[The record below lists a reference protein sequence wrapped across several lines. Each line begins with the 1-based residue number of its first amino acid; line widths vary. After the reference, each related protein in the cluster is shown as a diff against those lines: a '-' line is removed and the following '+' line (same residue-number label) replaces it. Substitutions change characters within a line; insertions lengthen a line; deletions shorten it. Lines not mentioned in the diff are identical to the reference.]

1 MSNSKGDS
9 AAPGFVE
16 AAQPKAGAS
25 VILDEAAECLRE
37 LHGDA
42 IGSLTVER
50 VLVGVF
56 FTGVKF
62 SDGSTGVAYTPPE
75 LIERASTRILG
86 DTTRAYRGRKAAEMI
101 EQFDRW
107 SVWSCHPACGAEC
120 PIGYAVSARLLRTAG
135 SNDLSSISELF
146 AGRKV
151 CMVGAIIPLLKKL
164 QDLGAYEIA
173 IIDKKKETRDEA
185 TLSHSSL
192 SKTAETLE
200 ACQTAVFTGAAIAN
214 GTIRSCCNRFEAC
227 GDCCGLS
234 HGGFVPTPLFR
245 RGVAVAGTVIVTNG
259 TRAHDASLR
268 RRRQLSTVQ
277 AMCHQDESGQPPRL
291 PTSNFKIHNWRIGWS
306 RWI

>member
-1 MSNSKGDS
+1 MNIQLENRVSNSES
-9 AAPGFVE
+9 NSTAQGFVE

-37 LHGDA
+37 LQGDA

-50 VLVGVF
+50 VVVGVF

-101 EQFDRW
+101 DSSIDGPFGHVIRLAALNAL
-107 SVWSCHPACGAEC
+107 SVPLYQRGCFQ
-120 PIGYAVSARLLRTAG
+120 TAG
-135 SNDLSSISELF
+135 SDDLSSISELF

-164 QDLGAYEIA
+164 RDLGTSEIA

-185 TLSHSSL
+185 TLGRFVSVE
-192 SKTAETLE
+192 KTAETLE

-214 GTIRSCCNRFEAC
+214 GTIEELLRWVPKHAAIAVV
-227 GDCCGLS
+227 GPTA
-234 HGGFVPTPLFR
+234 GFVPTPLFR
-245 RGVAVAGTVIVTNG
+245 RGVTVVGTVMVTDG
-259 TRAHDASLR
+259 DRALEVLSEGGGGY
-268 RRRQLSTVQ
+268 QLFKQCVTKMNLVN
-277 AMCHQDESGQPPRL
+277 PPAL
-291 PTSNFKIHNWRIGWS
+291 ADIKLQNP
-306 RWI
+306 